1 MWFLLHE
8 IVTVNNIPVK
18 DLTIIIIQ
26 PLMTIILYCPLGVM
40 VATYTAK
47 RVSNHQWHFPKYS
60 TTALCSPMYPYR
72 KFLIPLK
79 QLNMRLVY

>member
-8 IVTVNNIPVK
+8 LVTVNNSPVE

-40 VATYTAK
+40 VASYTAK

-60 TTALCSPMYPYR
+60 TTALYCAVQC
-72 KFLIPLK
+72 IPIK
-79 QLNMRLVY
+79 SF